1 MKYINDSPVIDLNLE
16 KDLLQASST
25 DTNTLI
31 TSDNGFQTVVTLTH
45 DDYAIFTHY
54 LKIAID
60 CDRSERLG
68 DMIKTTGYQL
78 YSTFIGRMIGTDTS
92 NIECNG
98 DDIGSQKK

>member
-1 MKYINDSPVIDLNLE
+1 MKYINDTPVLDISSE
-16 KDLLQASST
+16 KDLLQASTADTST
-25 DTNTLI
+25 LL
-31 TSDNGFQTVVTLTH
+31 SGENGFQTIVTLTS

-60 CDRSERLG
+60 YDRSERLG

-78 YSTFIGRMIGTDTS
+78 YSTFIGRMIGADAS

-98 DDIGSQKK
+98 DDVDALRK